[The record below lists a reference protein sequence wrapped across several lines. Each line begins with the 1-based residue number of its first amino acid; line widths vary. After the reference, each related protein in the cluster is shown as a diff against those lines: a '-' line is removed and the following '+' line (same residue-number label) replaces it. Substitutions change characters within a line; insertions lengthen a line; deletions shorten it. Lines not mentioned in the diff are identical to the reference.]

1 MSSEREVELRKGRC
15 CFTGHRPEMLNQNE
29 EALCG
34 MLKAEIMQAIND
46 GFTVFISGMARGTDI
61 WAAEIVLELKQEG
74 YPLRLICA
82 LPYDGFGDRW
92 SVLWREKYQKI
103 LSQADL
109 VRAISKGY
117 HKACF
122 QIRNEWMVNHS
133 ARVIALYIGKP
144 GGTRNTINY
153 AEKCGIE
160 VRNAIN

>member
-15 CFTGHRPEMLNQNE
+15 CFTGHRPEKLNQSE

-34 MLKAEIMQAIND
+34 MLRAEIMQAIND
-46 GFTVFISGMARGTDI
+46 GFTVFISGMARGIDI

-103 LSQADL
+103 LSQVDL
-109 VRAISKGY
+109 VRVICKGY
-117 HKACF
+117 HKGCF

-133 ARVIALYIGKP
+133 ARVIALYTGEP